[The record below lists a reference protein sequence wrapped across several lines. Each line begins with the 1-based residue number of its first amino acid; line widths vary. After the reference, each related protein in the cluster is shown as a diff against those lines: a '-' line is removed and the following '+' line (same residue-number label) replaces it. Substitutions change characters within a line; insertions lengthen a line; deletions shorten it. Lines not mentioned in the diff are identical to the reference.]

1 MNKYQ
6 EHYHMLRALFENISM
21 FLTDDEGN
29 KLFKE
34 ENVFKSFDI
43 LKELVEKETPMKVNR
58 ETDYYDDENSEDYYT
73 YEYCPNCHMDYDLYE
88 YLKYCPNCGQRL
100 EWE

>member
-21 FLTDDEGN
+21 FLTDDEGD
-29 KLFKE
+29 KLFNE
-34 ENVFKSFDI
+34 ENVFKSFDV
-43 LKELVEKETPMKVNR
+43 LKELVEKETPKKVKHM
-58 ETDYYDDENSEDYYT
+58 TDYYEELDDYYT

>member
-21 FLTDDEGN
+21 FLTDDEGD

-34 ENVFKSFDI
+34 ENVFKSFDV
-43 LKELVEKETPMKVNR
+43 LKELVEKETPKKVNR
-58 ETDYYDDENSEDYYT
+58 KTDYYDENSEDYYI
-73 YEYCPNCHMDYDLYE
+73 YE
-88 YLKYCPNCGQRL
+88 YCPNCGQRL

>member
-6 EHYHMLRALFENISM
+6 KHYNMLKTLFENISM
-21 FLTDDEGN
+21 FITNDKGD
-29 KLFKE
+29 KLFIE
-34 ENVFKSFDI
+34 ENVFKSFDV
-43 LKELVEKETPMKVNR
+43 LKELVEKETPKKVNY
-58 ETDYYDDENSEDYYT
+58 ETYYEEYYT

-100 EWE
+100 KWK

>member
-6 EHYHMLRALFENISM
+6 KALKTFGNVPFMIGHFRVFEKS
-21 FLTDDEGN
+21 DEDVEKDY
-29 KLFKE
+29 KL
-34 ENVFKSFDI
+34 
-43 LKELVEKETPMKVNR
+43 LQELVEKETPKKVNR
-58 ETDYYDDENSEDYYT
+58 KTDYYDENSEDCYT